1 MGFQKYSF
9 IVSTNSYIEIIRYSI
24 LMLRKIFKGGLS
36 YKKAGVMLSN
46 LSLENQYQ
54 TSYLSSN
61 QDNKL
66 DNLMEKIDYLN
77 DKYGKNKVLI
87 SSQNLY
93 HKSKIDKKRLSPNYL
108 NSWSDMPN
116 INI

>member
-1 MGFQKYSF
+1 
-9 IVSTNSYIEIIRYSI
+9 
-24 LMLRKIFKGGLS
+24 
-36 YKKAGVMLSN
+36 
-46 LSLENQYQ
+46 
-54 TSYLSSN
+54 
-61 QDNKL
+61 
-66 DNLMEKIDYLN
+66 MEKIDYLN

-108 NSWSDMPN
+108 NSWSDIPN

>member
-1 MGFQKYSF
+1 MYEISQQSIRLVGLKKEIDDGTYSLQ
-9 IVSTNSYIEIIRYSI
+9 IATDSIIRQHKKIEEEALASQLIAIKAEKAASKMLEII
-24 LMLRKIFKGGLS
+24 
-36 YKKAGVMLSN
+36 
-46 LSLENQYQ
+46 Q
-54 TSYLSSN
+54 
-61 QDNKL
+61 
-66 DNLMEKIDYLN
+66 EKIDYLN